1 MIIFPRHLF
10 LYAAVAMSTVTADE
24 LISLLG
30 PAASPTISSDFWA
43 CATENIDQYFEYPQP
58 TGAVNSAL
66 LDYGDELLNRCTLTG
81 FERLDCPF
89 PEHSLWCGFTSVA
102 PSTILSDYSAYGSQA
117 SEWLARHSASAVR
130 VAEECPYTWWRFASD
145 PLGAGRMLNFTI
157 AMAHCYASAQ
167 VTGES
172 TLPAGTTGPTGTT
185 GNSPEET
192 SPGAQNG
199 SLRQGEA
206 MQLWIVAAIGLAAV
220 ALA

>member
-1 MIIFPRHLF
+1 
-10 LYAAVAMSTVTADE
+10 
-24 LISLLG
+24 
-30 PAASPTISSDFWA
+30 
-43 CATENIDQYFEYPQP
+43 
-58 TGAVNSAL
+58 
-66 LDYGDELLNRCTLTG
+66 
-81 FERLDCPF
+81 
-89 PEHSLWCGFTSVA
+89 
-102 PSTILSDYSAYGSQA
+102 
-117 SEWLARHSASAVR
+117 
-130 VAEECPYTWWRFASD
+130 
-145 PLGAGRMLNFTI
+145 MLNFTI